1 MIKPEVK
8 FMGDRVVQKELR
20 DLEVGEWFIHPEIGT
35 LCIVI
40 QRTVAIKED
49 DSIEAR
55 KIEFYSCERDCVDVS
70 SGRSL
75 SRTTTLAQV
84 NIKYWRLKE
93 EDVDQG

>member
-8 FMGDRVVQKELR
+8 FMGDHVVQKELR

-40 QRTVAIKED
+40 QRIVAIQED
-49 DSIEAR
+49 DSIETR
-55 KIEFYSCERDCVDVS
+55 KIEFYSCERDCVDAS

-75 SRTTTLAQV
+75 SRTATLARV
-84 NIKYWRLKE
+84 VIEYRRLRE